1 MSEQV
6 LVDAVVV
13 THNEKPSP
21 LGPGFKRL
29 TEQIYYLFEEAHLS
43 PSPSTSTN
51 TNTDPTTILLYGWG
65 DARPKHLAKYV
76 DGYRALFP
84 AAKLVVV
91 LCPILRCLYQTLE
104 ARSKAMTPV
113 ISACFGSLDNR
124 ESAAADTKSSTPNN
138 NRILVQ
144 VMSNTGGMYFAATL
158 NAYRQRFGHALP
170 HHMLVLDSTPGSTS
184 FLQNAGPWSRAMA
197 LGASGYLP
205 GCVPFIATQAMA
217 CMFLAALHGFGWL
230 IGASSAAAYSVA
242 AVNNEELCARGA
254 RRLYVYSKEDDIIY
268 WEDIESHAAQARQR
282 GYQVDMDMFEGTPHV
297 GHMRMHSE
305 QYWRAVAKTW
315 REAVG
320 GL

>member
-29 TEQIYYLFEEAHLS
+29 TEQIYYLSEEAPLS
-43 PSPSTSTN
+43 PSPSTSTS
-51 TNTDPTTILLYGWG
+51 TSTDPTTILLYGWG

-113 ISACFGSLDNR
+113 ISACFGSL
-124 ESAAADTKSSTPNN
+124 ETSPNN
-138 NRILVQ
+138 DNRILVQ

-205 GCVPFIATQAMA
+205 RCVPFIVTQAMA
-217 CMFLAALHGFGWL
+217 CIFLAALHGFGWL

-242 AVNNEELCARGA
+242 AVNNEELCDREA

-268 WEDIESHAAQARQR
+268 WEDIEKHAAQARQR
-282 GYQVDMDMFEGTPHV
+282 GYEVDMDMFEGTPHV

>member
-6 LVDAVVV
+6 IVDAVV
-13 THNEKPSP
+13 THNEKQSP

-29 TEQIYYLFEEAHLS
+29 TEQIYLQEAPASSSMPLLS
-43 PSPSTSTN
+43 PSS
-51 TNTDPTTILLYGWG
+51 DPTTILLYGWG

-84 AAKLVVV
+84 AAKFVVV

-113 ISACFGSLDNR
+113 ISACFGSL
-124 ESAAADTKSSTPNN
+124 ESAADRKSVVEASPTNN

-158 NAYRQRFGHALP
+158 NAYRQRFGEEAFP

-197 LGASGYLP
+197 LGASASGYLP
-205 GCVPFIATQAMA
+205 GLPFMVTQALA

-242 AVNNEELCARGA
+242 AVNNEELCERGA

-268 WEDIESHAAQARQR
+268 WKDIEKHAAQARQR
-282 GYQVDMDMFEGTPHV
+282 GYEVDMDMFEGTLHV
-297 GHMRMHSE
+297 GHMRQHPE
-305 QYWRAVAKTW
+305 QYWGAVAKTW
-315 REAVG
+315 REAVA

>member
-1 MSEQV
+1 MFRGDIFS
-6 LVDAVVV
+6 
-13 THNEKPSP
+13 N
-21 LGPGFKRL
+21 
-29 TEQIYYLFEEAHLS
+29 
-43 PSPSTSTN
+43 
-51 TNTDPTTILLYGWG
+51 PTTILLYGWG

-113 ISACFGSLDNR
+113 ISACFGSSR
-124 ESAAADTKSSTPNN
+124 ESAADHKSLTQ

-158 NAYRQRFGHALP
+158 NAHRQRFGQCFP

-205 GCVPFIATQAMA
+205 GCVPFIVTQAMA

-242 AVNNEELCARGA
+242 AVNNEELCAREA

-297 GHMRMHSE
+297 GHMRMHPE

-320 GL
+320 GI